1 MTSTNTPSEVSADDR
16 PCTVQATDSAAEV
29 PRACVVIRACAVT
42 RVTGHR
48 HPLLAAAAAL
58 AAQHRQRVEAQQ
70 LTCDLVAD
78 DRALAIAARAIAAA
92 DTGRT
97 VLIDRIDHWACV
109 ALLENRR
116 AAVHTESLG
125 QLVDR
130 FAGTWTQWNLIK
142 DREDPR
148 SADLAS
154 MLLHHVSELSIGYD
168 DLVADLRAGRR
179 RLPRHQNPIA
189 A

>member
-1 MTSTNTPSEVSADDR
+1 MTGTNIPTAVPADDR
-16 PCTVQATDSAAEV
+16 PRATRADDPGTDV

-42 RVTGHR
+42 CVPGDR
-48 HPLLAAAAAL
+48 HPLLAVAAAL

-70 LTCDLVAD
+70 LTCDPFAD

-97 VLIDRIDHWACV
+97 VLIHRIDGWVPA
-109 ALLENRR
+109 ALQENRR
-116 AAVHTESLG
+116 ASVHTESLG

-130 FAGTWTQWNLIK
+130 LAATWTQWNLIK
-142 DREDPR
+142 DREDPS

-154 MLLHHVSELSIGYD
+154 ALLRHVSELSIGYD